1 MNIIKNTGESFS
13 PVKNLEKIM
22 NKAIDTKN
30 WELSG
35 DINSVAE
42 TETVT
47 GDFIREHLT
56 SGEIV
61 ILRNRKRKIT
71 PVAVGKNMRT
81 KVNANI
87 GSSPDLF
94 NMEHE
99 LKKLEAA
106 VNAGADTVMD
116 LSTGG
121 DIREFRRQITEASK
135 IPLGTVPLYEAAV
148 EMRKQKKSIM
158 EMTIDDFLKIVSIQA
173 EEGVD
178 FMTIHSGITRNS
190 YNSLK
195 SEERIAGIVSRGGS
209 ILAEWMKLNKSENPL
224 YSHYDEILD
233 ILAEYNV
240 VISLGDS
247 LRPGSIHDANDRGQ
261 VHELIILGELA
272 QRASEKGVQAMIEG
286 PGHVQL
292 DMIEENIKLQKS
304 VCGGAPYYVLGPL
317 VTDVAP
323 GYDHI
328 TSAIG
333 GALAASKGADFLC
346 YVTPAEHLRLP
357 DTEDVREGV
366 IASRIAAHAADMVKL
381 GSRARK
387 WDREMSLAR
396 KNLDWEEMF
405 RLSIDEV
412 KARKYRSELP
422 SGANDQ
428 CSMCGEYCAV
438 KRDI

>member
-1 MNIIKNTGESFS
+1 MNR
-13 PVKNLEKIM
+13 
-22 NKAIDTKN
+22 AIDIEN

-35 DINSVAE
+35 DIKSVAKSE
-42 TETVT
+42 NVKD
-47 GDFIREHLT
+47 DFIRKHLS

-61 ILRNRKRKIT
+61 ILRNSRRRIA
-71 PVAVGKNMRT
+71 PVAVGKKMRT

-106 VNAGADTVMD
+106 INAGADTIMD

-121 DIREFRRQITEASK
+121 DIREFRRQITEASS

-148 EMRKQKKSIM
+148 EMRKKKKSIM
-158 EMTIDDFLKIVSIQA
+158 EMTINDFLEIVRIQA

-178 FMTIHSGITRNS
+178 FMTIHSGITQDS
-190 YNSLK
+190 YKSLK
-195 SEERIAGIVSRGGS
+195 SQERVAGIVSRGGS

-224 YSHYDEILD
+224 YTHYDKILE
-233 ILAEYNV
+233 ILAEYNI

-272 QRASEKGVQAMIEG
+272 RRAKEKGVQAMIEG

-317 VTDVAP
+317 VTDIAP

-333 GALAASKGADFLC
+333 GAVAASKGADFLC

-357 DTEDVREGV
+357 NPEDVKEGV

-387 WDREMSLAR
+387 WDREMSQAR
-396 KNLDWEEMF
+396 KKLDWNEMF
-405 RLSIDEV
+405 RLSIDEE

-422 SGANDQ
+422 SDTGDQ